1 MCPNIFF
8 IRNSHNDN
16 NTIIPYKVVVLNSLP
31 YNRLKCALKIHH
43 FNPPDTCSCVRV
55 SKAEQWYQQS
65 DPEHKDDF
73 TGGQSCI
80 RLSITLFMFSWYN
93 INQLI
98 FLQGILAK
106 TEFTPCN
113 SWNNKRRYETI
124 LCIIIILNSCFNTI
138 VRLNRLYL
146 TFFVKI

>member
-1 MCPNIFF
+1 MEKVKLKHDCTIFIKMCPNIFF

-16 NTIIPYKVVVLNSLP
+16 NTIIPYKVVVLNLLP

-93 INQLI
+93 INQLM
-98 FLQGILAK
+98 FPQGIFAK
-106 TEFTPCN
+106 
-113 SWNNKRRYETI
+113 
-124 LCIIIILNSCFNTI
+124 LNSLLVI
-138 VRLNRLYL
+138 VETKKDVYYVL
-146 TFFVKI
+146 